1 MRGHLYLL
9 RGTLLEDV
17 PMSAEL
23 LGLLCAIER
32 VVPFCASAVDTWGPD
47 SRTRHNVE
55 ELAELII
62 ELMREPRGRSS
73 AEAIIGEAADV
84 IITTIQ
90 VAMLFGGANWHD
102 ALSQA
107 IDAKREKLVARLPQ
121 AE

>member
-1 MRGHLYLL
+1 MG
-9 RGTLLEDV
+9 GEI
-17 PMSAEL
+17 

-32 VVPFCASAVDTWGPD
+32 IVPACASAVDTWGAD